1 MAARPYA
8 QPSFR
13 GSKSE
18 SGKPRRRDIVEAEI
32 ERAQRF
38 AIPMTLRY
46 RPAGQGN
53 WKKGTV
59 ENISRTGVLFH
70 AQEQV
75 AVQTAVDI
83 TLVLEGP
90 QIEKAP
96 EVVCWAVIVRQEAN
110 EQNPARLA
118 AKIVRYDFVRPEDRE
133 ALAAAIPLATG
144 DGRVN

>member
-1 MAARPYA
+1 MLY
-8 QPSFR
+8 PSFS

-59 ENISRTGVLFH
+59 ENISRSGVLFR
-70 AQEQV
+70 AQEEV
-75 AVQTAVDI
+75 AARTAVDI
-83 TLVLEGP
+83 ALVLESPVSGQP
-90 QIEKAP
+90 P
-96 EVVCWAVIVRQEAN
+96 EVLCWCEIVRSVPGEAG
-110 EQNPARLA
+110 PALA
-118 AKIVRYDFVRPEDRE
+118 AKIVDYDIVRPGARE
-133 ALAAAIPLATG
+133 AFAAVIPLATG
-144 DGRVN
+144 DRDLN